1 MSTSLVVF
9 VRERSQDTRFR
20 RATLGDRTAFRAELA
35 ELRRLRREP
44 DRARNGEMAR
54 LRRQRDPRERS
65 GASEV
70 RGERHARRRAK
81 MVYFQG
87 GGSIRF
93 AVGFVAG
100 LLLRETAQRKSKKP
114 PRSLLV
120 PARRDQKDGEMIF
133 VRQLEADD
141 FDKGFMELLAQLTS
155 AGNVTREQWQARFAE
170 LRHGPEFVFVVEEKG
185 RLLASGTLV
194 LERKFARG
202 CGLCGH
208 IEDIVVDKQCRG
220 RGMGLVI
227 VTALT
232 KVAERMGCYKVILDC
247 SEENQPFY
255 EKCEFKR
262 KEVQMARYFRD

>member
-1 MSTSLVVF
+1 
-9 VRERSQDTRFR
+9 
-20 RATLGDRTAFRAELA
+20 
-35 ELRRLRREP
+35 
-44 DRARNGEMAR
+44 
-54 LRRQRDPRERS
+54 
-65 GASEV
+65 
-70 RGERHARRRAK
+70 

-133 VRQLEADD
+133 VRQLEAED

-155 AGNVTREQWQARFAE
+155 AGNVTREQWQERFAE
-170 LRHGPEFVFVVEEKG
+170 TRHGPEFVFVVEEKG

-208 IEDIVVDKQCRG
+208 IEDIVVDEQCRG
-220 RGMGLVI
+220 RGLGLVI

-232 KVAERMGCYKVILDC
+232 RVAERMGCYKVILDC

>member
-1 MSTSLVVF
+1 
-9 VRERSQDTRFR
+9 
-20 RATLGDRTAFRAELA
+20 
-35 ELRRLRREP
+35 
-44 DRARNGEMAR
+44 
-54 LRRQRDPRERS
+54 
-65 GASEV
+65 
-70 RGERHARRRAK
+70 

-100 LLLRETAQRKSKKP
+100 LLLRETAQRQIKKP
-114 PRSLLV
+114 PRSPLV

-133 VRQLEADD
+133 VRQLEAED

-155 AGNVTREQWQARFAE
+155 AGNVTREQWQERFASA
-170 LRHGPEFVFVVEEKG
+170 RHGPEFVFVVEEKG

-208 IEDIVVDKQCRG
+208 IEDIVVDAQCRG

-232 KVAERMGCYKVILDC
+232 RVAERMGCYKVILDF
-247 SEENQPFY
+247 ENQPVSP
-255 EKCEFKR
+255 EKR
-262 KEVQMARYFRD
+262 VQAQGGADGAVLPGLSERECHETRSFINTTTVLRRRERLRDGARAGDGPRLRLDGSSTTSFRGPACTWCGTRTDPRAGARGTAGILVTSRPSR